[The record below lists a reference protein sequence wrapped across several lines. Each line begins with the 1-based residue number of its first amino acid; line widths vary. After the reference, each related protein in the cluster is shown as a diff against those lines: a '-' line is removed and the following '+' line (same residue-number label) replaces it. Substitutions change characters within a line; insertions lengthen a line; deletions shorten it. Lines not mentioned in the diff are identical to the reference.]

1 MLVRENRGT
10 LPARTTQPSGH
21 WLTARKELAA
31 IQVQHNLPPSPVP
44 PKLKATL
51 KRRRDFLDVPRP
63 ESDGE
68 DLLEEADGLG
78 GDGYAVANDEIV
90 QPEIGSE
97 QVAYTRICIRND
109 QSQ

>member
-1 MLVRENRGT
+1 
-10 LPARTTQPSGH
+10 LPSRTTQRSTH
-21 WLTARKELAA
+21 RHTRKELAA
-31 IQVQHNLPPSPVP
+31 IQVQQVLPPSLVP

-51 KRRRDFLDVPRP
+51 KRRRECLDVPQP

-78 GDGYAVANDEIV
+78 GDGNAVANDEIAR
-90 QPEIGSE
+90 PEIGSE
-97 QVAYTRICIRND
+97 QLACTRVCIRND